1 MMVLYAVIC
10 YNSAVFVLQRAKKKK
25 KKKDALRCNEM
36 GRIFYLPCCN
46 TEMAEWILK

>member
-25 KKKDALRCNEM
+25 KKKMR
-36 GRIFYLPCCN
+36 
-46 TEMAEWILK
+46 